1 MQTIPGQVQGNVL
14 ERHQA
19 GRGQAVW
26 QDLAFTLPL
35 QLWIV
40 VLKTMIEFSSR
51 SKIIAD
57 IMFSDLG
64 CILIMW
70 AKFFV
75 MTLYTGL
82 YESL

>member
-1 MQTIPGQVQGNVL
+1 MQTIPRQVPGNAL
-14 ERHQA
+14 ETHQA

-26 QDLAFTLPL
+26 QDLASPLPL

-40 VLKTMIEFSSR
+40 VLTTMIEFSSR

-64 CILIMW
+64 CILIMR

-75 MTLYTGL
+75 MTLDFMEVYD
-82 YESL
+82 